1 MTSYPTRFFTA
12 LDLGQ
17 RADHSAFALIERAE
31 IPTGEFDRAHFRPVT
46 RLTLS
51 LRILHRWPL
60 GTPYLEVVR
69 WTRDILR
76 EFAPQSHPNAPLTFT
91 IDAAGPGAPLHEI
104 IRAARTGA
112 FLQPVIITSGHQPSL
127 AKDSTHLVPREHL
140 LAQLR
145 LSLEREHLRISDT
158 LPLSQ
163 QLRDE
168 LAALGQPRNSSTH
181 DDLAIAVALANWTA
195 LRFTPALRRAS

>member
-1 MTSYPTRFFTA
+1 MTTYPKRRFTA

-17 RADHSAFALIERAE
+17 RADHSAFALIERDE
-31 IPTGEFDRAHFRPVT
+31 IRTGEFDRAHWRPVT
-46 RLTLS
+46 RLSLS

-76 EFAPQSHPNAPLTFT
+76 EFAPQSHPTAPLTFA
-91 IDAAGPGAPLHEI
+91 IDAAGPGAPVYEI

-112 FLQPVIITSGHQPSL
+112 FLQPVIITSGVQPSQ
-127 AKDSTHLVPREHL
+127 AKDSTLLVPRDHL

-145 LSLEREHLRISDT
+145 LSLERSDLRISDN
-158 LPLSQ
+158 LPLAQ
-163 QLRDE
+163 PLRDE
-168 LAALGQPRNSSTH
+168 LAALGQPHSSSTH
-181 DDLAIAVALANWTA
+181 DDLAIAVALATWTA